1 MAKKLASARTTIA
14 RAKAQKA
21 RGAMAC
27 DLAQRDRQ
35 LDELQRQLDTN
46 TAKLAEAQKAQV
58 AVLRKA
64 REFDD
69 ARRELELS
77 VEERLQEALAT
88 VQPGRVRSRGT
99 P

>member
-1 MAKKLASARTTIA
+1 
-14 RAKAQKA
+14 
-21 RGAMAC
+21 MAC